1 MKYLFLF
8 SITPVQ
14 GFINQA
20 RKTQDLYA
28 GSFILSHLCRTAAER
43 AEQDYKARVIFP
55 KLTNEAIIN
64 RFLAVVDSNDMSQHL
79 QRLLKAAGQAA
90 PESRPILEVNP
101 HHALIERIKEAPDAD
116 FEQWAKLLLDQALL
130 AEGAT
135 LEDPAAFVRRMNSL
149 LLGRS

>member
-1 MKYLFLF
+1 
-8 SITPVQ
+8 
-14 GFINQA
+14 
-20 RKTQDLYA
+20 
-28 GSFILSHLCRTAAER
+28 
-43 AEQDYKARVIFP
+43 
-55 KLTNEAIIN
+55 
-64 RFLAVVDSNDMSQHL
+64 MSQHL

-101 HHALIERIKEAPDAD
+101 HHALIERIKEAGDAD